1 MADIKA
7 GAEFSSLGRRDF
19 YSWEH
24 RSIVKDDCDS
34 LGISG
39 LDCSKIAAKKKQ
51 FCFNQLS
58 NKAPT

>member
-1 MADIKA
+1 MASIKA

-19 YSWEH
+19 YSREH

-39 LDCSKIAAKKKQ
+39 LDCTKIAVKKKAI
-51 FCFNQLS
+51 LL
-58 NKAPT
+58 